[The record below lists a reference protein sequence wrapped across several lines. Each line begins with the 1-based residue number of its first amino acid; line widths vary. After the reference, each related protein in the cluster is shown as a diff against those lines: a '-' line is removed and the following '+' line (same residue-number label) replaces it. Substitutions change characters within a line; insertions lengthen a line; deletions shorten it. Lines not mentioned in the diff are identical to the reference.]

1 MKSSENMEKILEYI
15 DAHLEEDLTIG
26 QLADEAGYSQYH
38 FMRRFKAHT
47 GMSAGK
53 YLCRR
58 RLIKASEEIRSGG
71 RIIDAA
77 IKYGWQ
83 SHSGFTKAF
92 EREFGFCP
100 SLLSALNLSETYLGG
115 NSMEGVFLEN
125 AADGMTKEELME
137 LLWGTLKETHAA
149 ISRVK
154 LEQVYLAA
162 EEAYQGVR
170 RYSGEEYITHLLHTA
185 VILAEL
191 EADPETVLAGL
202 LCDAGKKG
210 VLPMEE
216 LQKRVPEGVFQL
228 VCESQ
233 REPEE
238 LSGASDA
245 VLLIKLAERLHNM
258 RTLQHMDASVWK
270 KKAGDTAALFLPLAR
285 RVGDQRL
292 TGELNALTVKYLAR
306 DEI

>member
-100 SLLSALNLSETYLGG
+100 SLLSALNLSEAYLGG

-125 AADGMTKEELME
+125 AAEGMTKEELME
-137 LLWGTLKETHAA
+137 LLWGRLKETHAA
-149 ISRVK
+149 ISRAE

-216 LQKRVPEGVFQL
+216 LQKPGARGY
-228 VCESQ
+228 
-233 REPEE
+233 
-238 LSGASDA
+238 LS
-245 VLLIKLAERLHNM
+245 
-258 RTLQHMDASVWK
+258 
-270 KKAGDTAALFLPLAR
+270 AGL
-285 RVGDQRL
+285 
-292 TGELNALTVKYLAR
+292 
-306 DEI
+306 